1 MFFKIIIKAQDS
13 PWTRFVRCL
22 PLEKLCCNL
31 RKRADVM
38 LSPSAE
44 LRINTAKHLALS
56 RCYED
61 EILRLRLRLTL
72 RHSLRRGKVRIG
84 VHEFLSRCHP
94 HLSPPP
100 PRGKMEIGIPRNCDV
115 IVTFLIV
122 LWLTIAT
129 IKCDAQDKKLDSFT
143 ISFASVSGTRAP
155 LWIAKDL
162 GLFEKYGL
170 DGNLVYIASGVT
182 SVNALLGGSVDII
195 AASGSSAVG
204 AAARGA
210 PLVIIASLG
219 HIAYKLIA
227 HPSITSV
234 QGLKGKIIGSS
245 RIGAGTDFALQRLLP
260 KLGLTPGKDVTLLP
274 TGISE
279 SDRRL
284 LMLVQGKIDATLG
297 TEDNLLQLAARGM
310 KFSVLADLYEAGV
323 YTTGSDIAT
332 NRQLF
337 KQKPRQLKA
346 FLMAI
351 SEGIY
356 IGRTHKEQAYRV
368 YRKYLKVEDPKML
381 ESMHKNYLLGS
392 IPARPFP
399 KEEAIQND
407 IEDLSHSYAHLKGRK
422 AAEFVDISLL
432 KSLEDE
438 GFFKKFYG
446 K

>member
-1 MFFKIIIKAQDS
+1 MFF
-13 PWTRFVRCL
+13 
-22 PLEKLCCNL
+22 
-31 RKRADVM
+31 
-38 LSPSAE
+38 
-44 LRINTAKHLALS
+44 
-56 RCYED
+56 
-61 EILRLRLRLTL
+61 
-72 RHSLRRGKVRIG
+72 
-84 VHEFLSRCHP
+84 
-94 HLSPPP
+94 
-100 PRGKMEIGIPRNCDV
+100 IGISQLV
-115 IVTFLIV
+115 SVV
-122 LWLTIAT
+122 KLT
-129 IKCDAQDKKLDSFT
+129 AQEKKLDSFT
-143 ISFASVSGTRAP
+143 ISYASVSGTRAP

-210 PLVIIASLG
+210 PIVIIASLG

-227 HPSITSV
+227 HPTITTV

-260 KLGLTPGKDVTLLP
+260 KLGLIPGKDVTLLA

-284 LMLVQGKIDATLG
+284 LMLMQGKIDATLG
-297 TEDNLLQLAARGM
+297 TDDNLLQLASKGM
-310 KFSVLADLYEAGV
+310 KFSVLADVYEAGV

-332 NRQLF
+332 SRQLV
-337 KQKPRQLKA
+337 KQKSRQLKA
-346 FLMAI
+346 FIMALT
-351 SEGIY
+351 EGTY
-356 IGRTHKEQAYRV
+356 IGRTQKEQALRV
-368 YRKYLKVEDPKML
+368 YRKYLKVEDPKL
-381 ESMHKNYLLGS
+381 LDSMHKNYLLGS

-407 IEDLSHSYAHLKGRK
+407 IEDLSQTYAHLKGRK
-422 AAEFVDISLL
+422 AAEFLDTSLL
-432 KSLEDE
+432 KSLEEE
-438 GFFKKFYG
+438 GFFKKLYG

>member
-1 MFFKIIIKAQDS
+1 MLKLILLLGTLLLGSQTGEAQ
-13 PWTRFVRCL
+13 
-22 PLEKLCCNL
+22 E
-31 RKRADVM
+31 
-38 LSPSAE
+38 
-44 LRINTAKHLALS
+44 
-56 RCYED
+56 
-61 EILRLRLRLTL
+61 
-72 RHSLRRGKVRIG
+72 
-84 VHEFLSRCHP
+84 
-94 HLSPPP
+94 
-100 PRGKMEIGIPRNCDV
+100 
-115 IVTFLIV
+115 
-122 LWLTIAT
+122 
-129 IKCDAQDKKLDSFT
+129 KKLESFT
-143 ISFASVSGTRAP
+143 ISYASVSGTRAP

-170 DGNLVYIASGVT
+170 DENLIYISSGVT
-182 SVNALLGGSVDII
+182 SVNALLGGGVDII

-210 PLVIIASLG
+210 PIVIIASLG

-227 HPSITSV
+227 HPSITTV

-260 KLGLTPGKDVTLLP
+260 KLGLTPGKDVQLIP

-279 SDRRL
+279 SDRRM
-284 LMLVQGKIDATLG
+284 LMLMQGKIDATLG

-310 KFSVLADLYEAGV
+310 KFSVLADLYESGV

-332 NRQLF
+332 SRQLV
-337 KQKPRQLKA
+337 KQRPQQLKA
-346 FLMAI
+346 FLMAVT
-351 SEGIY
+351 EGIY
-356 IGRTHKEQAYRV
+356 IGRTQKEQALRV

-407 IEDLSHSYAHLKGRK
+407 IEDLSYNFAHLKGRK
-422 AAEFVDISLL
+422 AGEFLDLSLL
-432 KSLEDE
+432 KSLEEE
-438 GFFKKFYG
+438 GFFKKLYG

>member
-1 MFFKIIIKAQDS
+1 MQRLNVLVFLAS
-13 PWTRFVRCL
+13 AALLL
-22 PLEKLCCNL
+22 PN
-31 RKRADVM
+31 
-38 LSPSAE
+38 
-44 LRINTAKHLALS
+44 
-56 RCYED
+56 
-61 EILRLRLRLTL
+61 
-72 RHSLRRGKVRIG
+72 SLG
-84 VHEFLSRCHP
+84 
-94 HLSPPP
+94 
-100 PRGKMEIGIPRNCDV
+100 
-115 IVTFLIV
+115 
-122 LWLTIAT
+122 
-129 IKCDAQDKKLDSFT
+129 AQDKKLDSFT
-143 ISFASVSGTRAP
+143 ISYASVSGTRAP

-195 AASGSSAVG
+195 AASGSSAIG

-227 HPSITSV
+227 HPNITTV

-245 RIGAGTDFALQRLLP
+245 RIGAGTDYALQRLLP

-284 LMLVQGKIDATLG
+284 LMLMQGKIDATLG
-297 TEDNLLQLAARGM
+297 TEDNLLQLAAKGM
-310 KFSVLADLYEAGV
+310 KFSVLADVYEAGI

-332 NRQLF
+332 SRQLL

-346 FLMAI
+346 FLAALT
-351 SEGIY
+351 EGTF
-356 IGRTHKEQAYRV
+356 IGRTQKEQALRV
-368 YRKYLKVEDPKML
+368 YRKYLKIEDPKML
-381 ESMHKNYLLGS
+381 DSMHKNYLLGS

-407 IEDLSHSYAHLKGRK
+407 IDDLSHTYAHLKGRK
-422 AAEFVDISLL
+422 AGEFLDISLL

-438 GFFKKFYG
+438 GFFKKLYG

>member
-1 MFFKIIIKAQDS
+1 MLLNRLIRQGERQIKNPKSKIRNFAHWLLA
-13 PWTRFVRCL
+13 P
-22 PLEKLCCNL
+22 
-31 RKRADVM
+31 M
-38 LSPSAE
+38 LLGTSILGWFSE
-44 LRINTAKHLALS
+44 L
-56 RCYED
+56 
-61 EILRLRLRLTL
+61 
-72 RHSLRRGKVRIG
+72 
-84 VHEFLSRCHP
+84 
-94 HLSPPP
+94 
-100 PRGKMEIGIPRNCDV
+100 
-115 IVTFLIV
+115 
-122 LWLTIAT
+122 
-129 IKCDAQDKKLDSFT
+129 DAQEKKLESFS
-143 ISFASVSGTRAP
+143 ISYASVSGTRAP

-170 DGNLVYIASGVT
+170 EGNLVYIASGVT

-227 HPSITSV
+227 HPSITTV
-234 QGLKGKIIGSS
+234 EGLKGKIIGSS

-310 KFSVLADLYEAGV
+310 KFSVLADVYEAGV

-332 NRQLF
+332 SRQLL
-337 KQKPRQLKA
+337 KQKPHQLKA
-346 FLMAI
+346 FIMAV

-356 IGRTHKEQAYRV
+356 IGRTQKEQAYRV
-368 YRKYLKVEDPKML
+368 YRKYLKVSDPKML
-381 ESMHKNYLLGS
+381 ESMHRNYLLGS

-399 KEEAIQND
+399 KEEAIQTD
-407 IEDLSHSYAHLKGRK
+407 IEDLSYTYAHLKGRK
-422 AAEFVDISLL
+422 VSEFVDISLL
-432 KSLEDE
+432 KSIEEE
-438 GFFKKFYG
+438 GFFRKLYG

>member
-1 MFFKIIIKAQDS
+1 MPLKNGVRHRELAGDDLILLPPLTREGWDRGAQKITPSSIPPCRGEGNRDADGK
-13 PWTRFVRCL
+13 FV
-22 PLEKLCCNL
+22 N
-31 RKRADVM
+31 
-38 LSPSAE
+38 
-44 LRINTAKHLALS
+44 
-56 RCYED
+56 
-61 EILRLRLRLTL
+61 
-72 RHSLRRGKVRIG
+72 
-84 VHEFLSRCHP
+84 
-94 HLSPPP
+94 
-100 PRGKMEIGIPRNCDV
+100 PRNQPLA
-115 IVTFLIV
+115 ILILTFVGLS
-122 LWLTIAT
+122 LLTSIA
-129 IKCDAQDKKLDSFT
+129 ILAAQDKKLDSFT
-143 ISFASVSGTRAP
+143 ISYASVSGTRGP

-170 DGNLVYIASGVT
+170 EGNLVYISSGVT

-210 PLVIIASLG
+210 PIVIIASLG

-227 HPSITSV
+227 HPSITTV
-234 QGLKGKIIGSS
+234 QGLKGKVIGSS

-260 KLGLTPGKDVTLLP
+260 KLGLIPGKDVTLLP
-274 TGISE
+274 TGVSE

-284 LMLVQGKIDATLG
+284 LMLMQGKIDATLG

-310 KFSVLADLYEAGV
+310 KFSVLADLYEAGI

-332 NRQLF
+332 SRQLV

-346 FLMAI
+346 FIMALT
-351 SEGIY
+351 EGIY
-356 IGRTHKEQAYRV
+356 IGRTQKEQALRV

-381 ESMHKNYLLGS
+381 DSMHKNYLLGS

-407 IEDLSHSYAHLKGRK
+407 IEDLSQTYAHLKGRK
-422 AAEFVDISLL
+422 AAEFLDLSLL
-432 KSLEDE
+432 KALEDE
-438 GFFKKFYG
+438 GFFKKLHG

>member
-1 MFFKIIIKAQDS
+1 MALNRARTGRLLRMGDSKLLPSLTGEGRDRGVEKITPS
-13 PWTRFVRCL
+13 LVL
-22 PLEKLCCNL
+22 P
-31 RKRADVM
+31 
-38 LSPSAE
+38 
-44 LRINTAKHLALS
+44 
-56 RCYED
+56 
-61 EILRLRLRLTL
+61 
-72 RHSLRRGKVRIG
+72 RRG
-84 VHEFLSRCHP
+84 E
-94 HLSPPP
+94 
-100 PRGKMEIGIPRNCDV
+100 GKRDKGKFANPRNQPLA
-115 IVTFLIV
+115 ILILTFISLS
-122 LWLTIAT
+122 LLTSIAT
-129 IKCDAQDKKLDSFT
+129 IGAQDKKLDSFT
-143 ISFASVSGTRAP
+143 ISYASVSGTRAP

-210 PLVIIASLG
+210 PIVIIASLG

-227 HPSITSV
+227 HPSITTV

-260 KLGLTPGKDVTLLP
+260 KLGLIPGKDVTLLP
-274 TGISE
+274 TGVSE

-284 LMLVQGKIDATLG
+284 LMLMQGKIDATLG
-297 TEDNLLQLAARGM
+297 TEDNLLQLAAKGM
-310 KFSVLADLYEAGV
+310 KFSVLADVYEAGI

-332 NRQLF
+332 SRQLL

-346 FLMAI
+346 FIMALT
-351 SEGIY
+351 EGTY
-356 IGRTHKEQAYRV
+356 IGRTQKEQALRV

-381 ESMHKNYLLGS
+381 HSMPKNYLLGS
-392 IPARPFP
+392 IPERPFP

-407 IEDLSHSYAHLKGRK
+407 IEDLSQTYAHLKGRK
-422 AAEFVDISLL
+422 ATEFLDLSLL
-432 KSLEDE
+432 KALQDE
-438 GFFKKFYG
+438 GFFKKLYG

>member
-1 MFFKIIIKAQDS
+1 
-13 PWTRFVRCL
+13 
-22 PLEKLCCNL
+22 
-31 RKRADVM
+31 M
-38 LSPSAE
+38 LVSAVV
-44 LRINTAKHLALS
+44 LRICSKVQGSMISKVQKPKSGVNPSVRLSTKLAFLWLS
-56 RCYED
+56 FFF
-61 EILRLRLRLTL
+61 
-72 RHSLRRGKVRIG
+72 V
-84 VHEFLSRCHP
+84 V
-94 HLSPPP
+94 
-100 PRGKMEIGIPRNCDV
+100 IPGRNCE
-115 IVTFLIV
+115 
-122 LWLTIAT
+122 
-129 IKCDAQDKKLDSFT
+129 AQDKKLDSFT
-143 ISFASVSGTRAP
+143 ISFASVSATRAP

-170 DGNLVYIASGVT
+170 EGNLVYIASGVT

-210 PLVIIASLG
+210 PIVIIASLG

-274 TGISE
+274 TGVSE

-284 LMLVQGKIDATLG
+284 LMLMQGRIDATLG
-297 TEDNLLQLAARGM
+297 TEDNLLQLATKGM
-310 KFSVLADLYEAGV
+310 KFSVLADVYEAGV

-332 NRQLF
+332 SRQLL

-351 SEGIY
+351 TEGTY
-356 IGRTHKEQAYRV
+356 IGRTQKEQALRV
-368 YRKYLKVEDPKML
+368 YRKYLKIEDPKML
-381 ESMHKNYLLGS
+381 DSMYKNYLLGS

-407 IEDLSHSYAHLKGRK
+407 IEDLSQTYAHLKGRK
-422 AAEFVDISLL
+422 AGEFLDISLL

-438 GFFKKFYG
+438 GFFKKLYG

>member
-1 MFFKIIIKAQDS
+1 MSVTEQRLDILSAWRNHEII
-13 PWTRFVRCL
+13 
-22 PLEKLCCNL
+22 
-31 RKRADVM
+31 
-38 LSPSAE
+38 
-44 LRINTAKHLALS
+44 
-56 RCYED
+56 
-61 EILRLRLRLTL
+61 
-72 RHSLRRGKVRIG
+72 
-84 VHEFLSRCHP
+84 
-94 HLSPPP
+94 
-100 PRGKMEIGIPRNCDV
+100 CDV
-115 IVTFLIV
+115 ILNVSEESRPIQKWQKARSFGVLLKVTFLLLV
-122 LWLTIAT
+122 VYFLALTAS
-129 IKCDAQDKKLDSFT
+129 KSAAQDKKLDSLT
-143 ISFASVSGTRAP
+143 ISYASVSATRAP

-170 DGNLVYIASGVT
+170 EGNLVYIASGVT
-182 SVNALLGGSVDII
+182 SVNALLGGSVDVI

-210 PLVIIASLG
+210 PIVIIASLG

-227 HPSITSV
+227 HPSITTV

-260 KLGLTPGKDVTLLP
+260 KLGLIPGKDVTLLP
-274 TGISE
+274 TGVSE

-297 TEDNLLQLAARGM
+297 TDDNLLQLAAKGM
-310 KFSVLADLYEAGV
+310 KFSVLADVYEAGV

-332 NRQLF
+332 SRQLA

-346 FLMAI
+346 FIMAI
-351 SEGIY
+351 TEGTH
-356 IGRTHKEQAYRV
+356 IGRTQKEQALRV
-368 YRKYLKVEDPKML
+368 YRKYLKIEDPKML
-381 ESMHKNYLLGS
+381 DSLHKNYLLGS

-407 IEDLSHSYAHLKGRK
+407 IEDLSQTYAHLKGRK
-422 AAEFVDISLL
+422 ATEFLDTSLL

-438 GFFKKFYG
+438 GFFKKLHG

>member
-1 MFFKIIIKAQDS
+1 
-13 PWTRFVRCL
+13 
-22 PLEKLCCNL
+22 L
-31 RKRADVM
+31 R
-38 LSPSAE
+38 
-44 LRINTAKHLALS
+44 
-56 RCYED
+56 
-61 EILRLRLRLTL
+61 
-72 RHSLRRGKVRIG
+72 
-84 VHEFLSRCHP
+84 
-94 HLSPPP
+94 
-100 PRGKMEIGIPRNCDV
+100 
-115 IVTFLIV
+115 FLIV
-122 LWLTIAT
+122 LFLVYSLFVPSAKST
-129 IKCDAQDKKLDSFT
+129 AQDKKLDSFT
-143 ISFASVSGTRAP
+143 ISYASVSGTRGP

-210 PLVIIASLG
+210 PIVIIASLG

-227 HPSITSV
+227 HPSITTV

-260 KLGLTPGKDVTLLP
+260 KLGLIPGKDVTLLP
-274 TGISE
+274 TGVSE

-297 TEDNLLQLAARGM
+297 TEDNLLQLAAKGM
-310 KFSVLADLYEAGV
+310 KFSVLADVYEAGI

-332 NRQLF
+332 SRQLV

-346 FLMAI
+346 FIMALT
-351 SEGIY
+351 EGTY
-356 IGRTHKEQAYRV
+356 IGRTQKEQALRV
-368 YRKYLKVEDPKML
+368 FRKYLKIEDPKML
-381 ESMHKNYLLGS
+381 DSMHKNYLLGS
-392 IPARPFP
+392 IPERPFP

-407 IEDLSHSYAHLKGRK
+407 IEDLSQTYAHLKGRK
-422 AAEFVDISLL
+422 AAEFLDLSLL
-432 KSLEDE
+432 KALQDE
-438 GFFKKFYG
+438 GFFKKLYG

>member
-1 MFFKIIIKAQDS
+1 MS
-13 PWTRFVRCL
+13 RRL
-22 PLEKLCCNL
+22 PNFDIRLLPPLTGEG
-31 RKRADVM
+31 
-38 LSPSAE
+38 P
-44 LRINTAKHLALS
+44 TF
-56 RCYED
+56 
-61 EILRLRLRLTL
+61 ILP
-72 RHSLRRGKVRIG
+72 RRGG
-84 VHEFLSRCHP
+84 
-94 HLSPPP
+94 
-100 PRGKMEIGIPRNCDV
+100 GNRNPENCSSECCRY
-115 IVTFLIV
+115 LIT
-122 LWLTIAT
+122 LLCAGLLLFSSLTT
-129 IKCDAQDKKLDSFT
+129 LDAQDKKLESFT
-143 ISFASVSGTRAP
+143 ISYASVSGTRAP

-210 PLVIIASLG
+210 PIVIVASLG

-227 HPSITSV
+227 HPSITTV
-234 QGLKGKIIGSS
+234 QGLKGKVIGSS

-260 KLGLTPGKDVTLLP
+260 KLGLNPGKDVTLLA
-274 TGISE
+274 TGVSE

-284 LMLVQGKIDATLG
+284 LMMMQGKIDATLG
-297 TEDNLLQLAARGM
+297 TEDNLLQLAAKGM
-310 KFSVLADLYEAGV
+310 KFSVLADVYEAGI

-332 NRQLF
+332 SRQLL

-346 FLMAI
+346 FIMAI
-351 SEGIY
+351 TEGTF
-356 IGRTHKEQAYRV
+356 IGRTQREQAMRV
-368 YRKYLKVEDPKML
+368 YRKYLKIDDPKML
-381 ESMHKNYLLGS
+381 DSMHRNYLLGS

-407 IEDLSHSYAHLKGRK
+407 IEDLSQTYAHLKGRK
-422 AAEFVDISLL
+422 AAEFLDLTLL

-438 GFFKKFYG
+438 GFFKKLYG

>member
-1 MFFKIIIKAQDS
+1 MIVRRLK
-13 PWTRFVRCL
+13 FVSC
-22 PLEKLCCNL
+22 
-31 RKRADVM
+31 
-38 LSPSAE
+38 
-44 LRINTAKHLALS
+44 LALTALCWS
-56 RCYED
+56 TSTR
-61 EILRLRLRLTL
+61 
-72 RHSLRRGKVRIG
+72 
-84 VHEFLSRCHP
+84 
-94 HLSPPP
+94 
-100 PRGKMEIGIPRNCDV
+100 
-115 IVTFLIV
+115 
-122 LWLTIAT
+122 
-129 IKCDAQDKKLDSFT
+129 AQDKKLDSFT
-143 ISFASVSGTRAP
+143 ISYASVSGTRAP

-162 GLFEKYGL
+162 NLFEKYGL
-170 DGNLVYIASGVT
+170 DGNLIYIASGVT

-227 HPSITSV
+227 HPNITTV

-260 KLGLTPGKDVTLLP
+260 KLGLIPGKDVTLLP

-297 TEDNLLQLAARGM
+297 TEDNLLQLAAKGM
-310 KFSVLADLYEAGV
+310 KFSVLADVYEAGI

-332 NRQLF
+332 SRQLL
-337 KQKPRQLKA
+337 KQRPRQLKG
-346 FLMAI
+346 FLMAVT
-351 SEGIY
+351 EGIS
-356 IGRTHKEQAYRV
+356 IGRAQKEQAFRV

-381 ESMHKNYLLGS
+381 DAMHKNYLLGS

-399 KEEAIQND
+399 NEEAIQSD
-407 IEDLSHSYAHLKGRK
+407 IEDLSHTYAHLKGRK
-422 AAEFVDISLL
+422 AGEFLDISLL
-432 KSLEDE
+432 KSMEEE
-438 GFFKKFYG
+438 GFFKKLYS